1 MPNFS
6 VGRGGLGA
14 GAGVRAARA
23 GLLIAA
29 GALMPLGVIAVG
41 MNASAAYGAMMS
53 AAQPGTAMPEVVK
66 SLDLAAAIAQA
77 RSESR
82 LLLLELAPGTTRN
95 AAIGERWSSPILKAW
110 AKRHAL
116 VVRVSDM
123 ATLKLLQEQGLT
135 QASDG
140 DPLLFKDGKYVRA
153 FSIAANWSTQNDEN
167 NNPLTPVRV
176 YASKQLSRIPRA
188 PRGTASDIA
197 LMLRLDWTWRS
208 FETSDPAF
216 FAAHVKGVE
225 ERAKAV
231 KPGETSFSM
240 KEEVGV
246 TPMLI
251 SVPMG
256 EAGEKAIIDALTQ
269 VRAWAASEKPEDLAK
284 ATGGYTSIWELTDVA
299 GSNFDSARLCIIAAE
314 MHALASRY
322 APAKARFRAMFEA
335 QMTHVD
341 TADAKRLFSVLTLAR
356 IADVHVPVLEFVDN
370 ALNDPDAAT
379 MMPRAERLNLESMLP
394 RLHFNDPLSET
405 KRPISILERHAKVI
419 TGKPPRSIPAEAAAK
434 AVEFRK
440 WLMLVDAGRV
450 AATLRVA
457 GRGEDVK
464 AARGLTEKTL
474 GESAAVKRTLE
485 LTDMLAPQTK
495 K

>member
-6 VGRGGLGA
+6 VGRGGLGE
-14 GAGVRAARA
+14 GRVRAARA

-29 GALMPLGVIAVG
+29 GALMPMGVIAFATI
-41 MNASAAYGAMMS
+41 ASAAHGAMMS
-53 AAQPGTAMPEVVK
+53 AAQPGGGGNAAMPEVVK

-153 FSIAANWSTQNDEN
+153 FSIAANWSTQNDEAN
-167 NNPLTPVRV
+167 QPVRV

-225 ERAKAV
+225 ERAKMA
-231 KPGETSFSM
+231 KPDEASFRM
-240 KEEVGV
+240 KEEDGIK
-246 TPMLI
+246 PMLI

-269 VRAWAASEKPEDLAK
+269 VRAFSASEKPEDLAK

-322 APAKARFRAMFEA
+322 APAKARFKSMFEA

-341 TADAKRLFSVLTLAR
+341 TADTKRLFSVLTLAR

-419 TGKPPRSIPAEAAAK
+419 TGKPPRSIPAEAVAK

-450 AATLRVA
+450 CATLRVA
-457 GRGEDVK
+457 GRDEDVK
-464 AARGLTEKTL
+464 AARALTEKTL

>member
-1 MPNFS
+1 M
-6 VGRGGLGA
+6 L
-14 GAGVRAARA
+14 AARA
-23 GLLIAA
+23 GLLFVA
-29 GALMPLGVIAVG
+29 GALMPMALLGFASI
-41 MNASAAYGAMMS
+41 ASAATTATS
-53 AAQPGTAMPEVVK
+53 LAQPSTAMPEVVK

-95 AAIGERWSSPILKAW
+95 GAIAERWSSPILKAW

-116 VVRVSDM
+116 VVRVSDIP
-123 ATLKLLQEQGLT
+123 TIKLLQEQGLT

-140 DPLLFKDGKYVRA
+140 DPLLFKDGKYVRG

-167 NNPLTPVRV
+167 NQPVRV
-176 YASKQLSRIPRA
+176 YASKQISRIPRA
-188 PRGTASDIA
+188 PRGTAADVA

-216 FAAHVKGVE
+216 FAAHVKSAA

-231 KPGETSFSM
+231 KPGDTSFSM
-240 KEEVGV
+240 REEAGV
-246 TPMLI
+246 TPFMV

-256 EAGEKAIIDALTQ
+256 EAGERVILDALTQ
-269 VRAWAASEKPEDLAK
+269 VRAWAKSDKPEDLAK

-299 GSNFDSARLCIIAAE
+299 GSNFDSGRLCIIAAE
-314 MHALASRY
+314 MHALAARY
-322 APAKARFRAMFEA
+322 APAKARFKAMFEA
-335 QMTHVD
+335 QMTAVD

-356 IADVHVPVLEFVDN
+356 IADVHVPVYEFFDN

-405 KRPISILERHAKVI
+405 KQPITILERHAKII
-419 TGKPPRSIPAEAAAK
+419 TGKPPRTLPTEAHAK

-450 AATLRVA
+450 VATLRVA
-457 GRGEDVK
+457 GRDDDAK
-464 AARGLTEKTL
+464 AARELTNKTL

-485 LTDMLAPQTK
+485 LTDLLAPHTK

>member
-6 VGRGGLGA
+6 VGRGGLGE
-14 GAGVRAARA
+14 GRVRAARA

-41 MNASAAYGAMMS
+41 MSASAAHGAMMS

-95 AAIGERWSSPILKAW
+95 AAISERWSSPILKAW

-167 NNPLTPVRV
+167 NQPVRV

-208 FETSDPAF
+208 FETGDPAF

-231 KPGETSFSM
+231 KPGEISFSM
-240 KEEVGV
+240 KEETGV

-256 EAGEKAIIDALTQ
+256 ELGEKAIIDALTQ
-269 VRAWAASEKPEDLAK
+269 VRAFSASEKPEDLAK

-322 APAKARFRAMFEA
+322 APAKARFKAMFEA
-335 QMTHVD
+335 QMTQVD
-341 TADAKRLFSVLTLAR
+341 TADTKRLFSVLTLAR

-450 AATLRVA
+450 CATLRVA
-457 GRGEDVK
+457 GRDEDVK
-464 AARGLTEKTL
+464 AARALTEKTL

-485 LTDMLAPQTK
+485 LADMLAPQTK